1 MQGLATLPEEETV
14 QAALPNNMALGI
26 DRGGNLVQLEDWGSA
41 DAEAFKTN
49 ASGLET
55 AWLYRTEIQ
64 NIVLVE
70 MAHREGRVP
79 RATLLVDAAGLTTAH
94 AVLLPFLRN
103 ASVGQRARS
112 FPVIMRVFHETKAV
126 QH

>member
-1 MQGLATLPEEETV
+1 M
-14 QAALPNNMALGI
+14 QAALPNNMALGV

-55 AWLYRTEIQ
+55 AWLYRTEMQ
-64 NIVLVE
+64 NITLVE

-79 RATLLVDAAGLTTAH
+79 RVTLLVDAAGLTTAH
-94 AVLLPFLRN
+94 AELLPFLRN
-103 ASVGQRARS
+103 ASVEQRARS
-112 FPVIMRVFHETKAV
+112 FPALLFS
-126 QH
+126 